1 MIRLRRS
8 LLYIPASSRKMLE
21 KAPSLPADGFILDL
35 EDGVALSQKATARDE
50 LVRALREIDFGGRER
65 VVRINGLASA
75 WWRDDLAAV
84 VEGRADTLLLPKAS
98 SADEVREV
106 EAALARGEARA
117 GVAARTI
124 GLALMIE
131 NPAGVADARA
141 IAAASPRVNCLIFGS
156 ADYTKETRGRGT
168 PDRIELLYPL
178 NQILLAAR
186 LAGADALDAPCFTI
200 RDEAL
205 LRHECGAVRALGFD
219 GKTVIH
225 PSQIGPVNAAF
236 APDEAELAE
245 AHKVIAAYEVA
256 EREGRGVIDLDG
268 RLIEALHVTVARRT
282 LGLAAEIGKR
292 QEAQGQKR
300 HEP

>member
-8 LLYIPASSRKMLE
+8 LLYVPASSRKMLE

-35 EDGVALSQKATARDE
+35 EDGVALSQKAAARDE

-106 EAALARGEARA
+106 EAALTQGEAAA
-117 GVAARTI
+117 GLAAGTI

-131 NPAGVADARA
+131 SPAGVADARA
-141 IAAASPRVNCLIFGS
+141 VAAASPRVNGLVFGS

-168 PDRIELLYPL
+168 PERTELLYPL
-178 NQILLAAR
+178 SQILLAAR
-186 LAGADALDAPCFTI
+186 LAGADALDAPCFTL

-205 LRHECGAVRALGFD
+205 LRHECAGVRALGFD

-236 APDEAELAE
+236 APDEAEVAE
-245 AHKVIAAYEVA
+245 AQKIIAAYEAA

-268 RLIEALHVTVARRT
+268 RLIEALHVTVARRA
-282 LGLAAEIGKR
+282 LALAAEIGKR
-292 QEAQGQKR
+292 QEAQGKGEAGR
-300 HEP
+300 